1 MGNHRRVLSWCCA
14 GDGCVNVGGVGD
26 SGGDGGQLNQIY
38 SLERFYELRI
48 DSLHFSCL

>member
-14 GDGCVNVGGVGD
+14 DDGCVNVGGVGD